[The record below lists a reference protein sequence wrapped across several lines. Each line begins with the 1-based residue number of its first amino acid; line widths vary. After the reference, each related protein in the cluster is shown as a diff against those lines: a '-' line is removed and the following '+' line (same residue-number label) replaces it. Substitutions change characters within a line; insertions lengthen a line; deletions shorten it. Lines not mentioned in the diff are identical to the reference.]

1 MARPSVIPGI
11 RARLEEWLDQCE
23 AAYLTQ
29 PEVSRQPTLPVTP
42 DGKVNVRAVAQA
54 IQLKPTQEKYLYER
68 EELTQLINC
77 IAEGQGVLTIGSRV
91 NQTDADKAVKQR
103 LILQSKA
110 AQERT
115 QAAVEAISAHEELL
129 DRIRKLSAEL
139 AASKAET
146 ERLRARLLAVE
157 NGVWVAIQ

>member
-11 RARLEEWLDQCE
+11 KARLEKWLDQCE

-29 PEVSRQPTLPVTP
+29 PETFRQPTLPMTP
-42 DGKVNVRAVAQA
+42 DGKVNVRAVAEA

-103 LILQSKA
+103 LILQSKTV
-110 AQERT
+110 QGT
-115 QAAVEAISAHEELL
+115 TLAAVEAISAREELL
-129 DRIRKLSAEL
+129 ERIRGLSEEL
-139 AASKAET
+139 AASKAEA
-146 ERLRARLLAVE
+146 ERLRARLQAIE
-157 NGVWVAIQ
+157 AGVWVAFQ

>member
-11 RARLEEWLDQCE
+11 RTRLEEWLDQCE

-29 PEVSRQPTLPVTP
+29 PEDSRQPTLPITP

-68 EELTQLINC
+68 EDLTQLINC

>member
-11 RARLEEWLDQCE
+11 KTRLEEWLDQCE
-23 AAYLTQ
+23 AAYLSQ
-29 PEVSRQPTLPVTP
+29 PESSRQPTLPMTP

-77 IAEGQGVLTIGSRV
+77 IAEGQGVLTIGSRA
-91 NQTDADKAVKQR
+91 NQTDADKAIKQR
-103 LILQSKA
+103 LILQSKV
-110 AQERT
+110 AQET
-115 QAAVEAISAHEELL
+115 SQAAVEAISARDELL
-129 DRIRKLSAEL
+129 DRIRVLSAEL

-146 ERLRARLLAVE
+146 ERLRTRLQAIE
-157 NGVWVAIQ
+157 AGVWVAVQ